1 MRSRSLSLGV
11 LPMVLCGCVST
22 NAALLNPGVTLAPV
36 CPDGVEVFT
45 DTSKVGKPYTE
56 VAILNSKGDNEMTDE
71 SGMINSQRKK
81 AAKLG
86 ANGVILGSMAEP
98 GTGAKVFHFLI
109 GTSANRK
116 GNAIAI
122 YIPSD
127 TARVAAACKTT
138 N

>member
-1 MRSRSLSLGV
+1 MRAFAVPGLVILAS
-11 LPMVLCGCVST
+11 CVAT
-22 NAALLNPGVTLAPV
+22 NAALLNPSLKLQPV

-45 DTSKVGKPYTE
+45 DSSKVGKPYTE
-56 VAILNSKGDNEMTDE
+56 VAVLNSKGDDSFTSE

-81 AAKLG
+81 AADLG
-86 ANGVILGSMAEP
+86 ANGVILGQMKDPS
-98 GTGAKVFHFLI
+98 TGAKVAQAFF

-127 TARVAAACKTT
+127 SARVAAACKTP
-138 N
+138 